1 MGSSHG
7 FESGLQRE
15 TGGRDRRHGGFVLR
29 PEDRYQALRLW
40 RTAAAAAGLD
50 SGPPAERWAFIPFDD
65 AVDRVKFVRP
75 RMGSGGDRPQRL
87 ARPSLRPAVAVL
99 QPPLVVLLDQ
109 HAPIMRF
116 RLMSATPPWPIAT
129 MTNSHYCAALHC
141 GPIRA
146 LDGATLM

>member
-7 FESGLQRE
+7 FESGLQGRQGVAIDGMVDCAAA
-15 TGGRDRRHGGFVLR
+15 GGPLSSPAPLAHRC
-29 PEDRYQALRLW
+29 
-40 RTAAAAAGLD
+40 AAAGLD

-65 AVDRVKFVRP
+65 AVDRVKLARP